1 MASIRKSLALSLAE
15 KYSGILIGIAGT
27 VILARLL
34 SPAQIGIYSVAA
46 AFVGLAHI
54 VRDFGVGGYLVQERE
69 LTTDRIRTAV
79 SVTTV
84 TAWSIAVV
92 LAALSGPI
100 AALYGEPLL
109 QQVVLVLCLNFVLL
123 PLNSPAISLLRRDMK
138 FGALFKI
145 NLAANLARFTTGV
158 GLAWQG
164 VGVMS
169 LAWASVAGVVVT
181 LLMTL
186 FFRPDWRLWL
196 PSFKEVR
203 RVASFGF
210 KASAAG
216 IVAELGTSATDL
228 IIGRMLGFAPVGLFS
243 RAQGVMFL
251 FHRQIMGAVRGVAFP
266 AMAVKTRAGDDLRAF
281 YLRGM
286 TYVTGLAWPF
296 YALLA
301 LMAFPVVRIMF
312 GDQWDAAI
320 PLVRILALAGV
331 IGTLFSFSSSL
342 MMARGNVG
350 AILRLEIVIQISRVI
365 LLLLASLYSLEAVA
379 WSVCGT
385 YLVAAV
391 ANNWMLHRLIALS
404 MRDLFRALVPSAVV
418 TGFSVIAPVL
428 TVLFLDVEG
437 EDMFLSLALAS
448 AGAGLGWLLAIHVT
462 NHPIKGE
469 LQDLWARLVP
479 AVRTLRLGAGK

>member
-1 MASIRKSLALSLAE
+1 M
-15 KYSGILIGIAGT
+15 IGVAGT

-46 AFVGLAHI
+46 SFVGLAHV
-54 VRDFGVGGYLVQERE
+54 VRDFGVGSYLVQERD

-79 SVTTV
+79 SVTMLM
-84 TAWSIAVV
+84 AWSIAAV

-100 AALYGEPLL
+100 ARFYGEPLL
-109 QQVVLVLCLNFVLL
+109 QQLVLILSINFLLL
-123 PLNSPAISLLRRDMK
+123 PLNSPALSLLRRDMN
-138 FGALFKI
+138 FAALFKI

-164 VGVMS
+164 FGEMS
-169 LAWASVAGVVVT
+169 LAWASVAGVVAT

-186 FFRPDWRLWL
+186 FYRPAWRLWL

-210 KASAAG
+210 QASGAG
-216 IVAELGTSATDL
+216 IVSELGTSANDL

-243 RAQGVMFL
+243 RAQGVVFL
-251 FHRQIMGAVRGVAFP
+251 FHRDIMDAVRGVAFP
-266 AMAVKTRAGDDLRAF
+266 ALAAKTRAGDDLKAF
-281 YLRGM
+281 YIRAM

-296 YALLA
+296 YAVLA
-301 LMAFPVVRIMF
+301 LMAFPVIRIMF
-312 GDQWDAAI
+312 GDQWDAAV
-320 PLVRILALAGV
+320 PLVRILTLAGV
-331 IGTLFSFSSSL
+331 IGTTFSLSGSL

-365 LLLLASLYSLEAVA
+365 LLVLASLHSLEAVA

-385 YLVAAV
+385 YFIAGV
-391 ANNWMLHRLIALS
+391 ANNWMLRRLIALP
-404 MRDLFRALVPSAVV
+404 MRKLFKALVPSVVV
-418 TGFSVIAPVL
+418 TAFSVVVPVL
-428 TVLFLDVEG
+428 TILFLDVEG
-437 EDMFLSLALAS
+437 EGMILSLALALM
-448 AGAGLGWLLAIHVT
+448 GAGLGWLLAIHVT

-469 LQDLWARLVP
+469 LRGLWAKLAP
-479 AVRTLRLGAGK
+479 AVRIPRLGAKE